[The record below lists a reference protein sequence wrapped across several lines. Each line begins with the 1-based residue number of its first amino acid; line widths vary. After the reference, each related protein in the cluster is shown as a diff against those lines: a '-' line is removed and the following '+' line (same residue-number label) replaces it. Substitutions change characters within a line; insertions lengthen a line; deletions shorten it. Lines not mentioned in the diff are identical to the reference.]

1 MQNKDLKSRRE
12 FFRKVSSIAL
22 PLLSTSFVSCS
33 ILQDSLMNALGGDT
47 DGGGYSGGY
56 DSSGYSGGWLNKRLQ
71 LGMCKLV
78 PANMH
83 LELCL
88 QLYKWM

>member
-56 DSSGYSGGWLNKRLQ
+56 DSSG
-71 LGMCKLV
+71 
-78 PANMH
+78 
-83 LELCL
+83 
-88 QLYKWM
+88 